1 MFSWQLQNAISYA
14 VGTTLVCDTLE
25 EAQDLC
31 FTRGERVKVVTLR
44 GHSIGKSGAMT
55 GGAAAREGQ
64 DRWEEKEVD
73 MLKKRKAELE
83 ALIAQITGQAPTRQ
97 KLLDVE
103 TKLRLLQ
110 SKVKLNET
118 DLKVIREKVAHLQQQ
133 KTLRSDHKKRLHK
146 DIDVLKTEVRA
157 LEKQLAQVLLND
169 EVDCCLVHMFV
180 LCLYQDVLYSFINET
195 MICGCICLCRFT
207 AVLRRWSPKCSGP
220 SPFAWECRT
229 SGSTRRSPCASTR
242 TC

>member
-1 MFSWQLQNAISYA
+1 MFPLQLQNAISYA

-73 MLKKRKAELE
+73 VLKKRKAELE
-83 ALIAQITGQAPTRQ
+83 GLIAQITGQAPTRQ

-157 LEKQLAQVLLND
+157 LEKQLSQVFLSD
-169 EVDCCLVHMFV
+169 EVNHCLALMFV
-180 LCLYQDVLYSFINET
+180 SYLYQDVPYSFY
-195 MICGCICLCRFT
+195 LCNNYMWLHLF
-207 AVLRRWSPKCSGP
+207 V
-220 SPFAWECRT
+220 
-229 SGSTRRSPCASTR
+229 
-242 TC
+242 